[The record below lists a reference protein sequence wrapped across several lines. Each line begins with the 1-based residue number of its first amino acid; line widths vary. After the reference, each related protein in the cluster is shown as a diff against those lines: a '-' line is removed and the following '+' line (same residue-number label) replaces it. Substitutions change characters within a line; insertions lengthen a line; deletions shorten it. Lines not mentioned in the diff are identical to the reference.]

1 MSLPSETNPA
11 QAEDWNAAESAAA
24 RTAVLNVRIDAAR
37 KVAPVY
43 STWKHKKGGLYQVM
57 GYQIDTDTGRA
68 RIRYKRYGG
77 PEYDATAEK
86 GVEFSRPVE
95 EWTEDRF
102 VKTTEGKPPVY
113 R

>member
-1 MSLPSETNPA
+1 MTLPSETNPA
-11 QAEDWNAAESAAA
+11 QAEEWNAAESAAA

-102 VKTTEGKPPVY
+102 VATREGKPPVY